1 MSKLV
6 ILGAGGIAIV
16 AADIARCQ
24 GFDIVGFLDD
34 NPAKHGTLLS
44 GAPVLG
50 DFSLL
55 SGLREAAP
63 QVVVAFS
70 NSHGRLDVAQLALSY
85 GLSLPK
91 LIHPSAIISQY
102 ASVEQGTIIMP
113 GVIVNAGAF
122 IGGNCILN
130 TAASIDHECRIGD
143 GVHIGPGARLSGLV
157 TVGNASWIGI
167 GCVIRESVH
176 IGTDVLLGAGSLV
189 LSNVPDGVVAYG
201 APANVIRANT
211 ASGHTQQ
218 LGNGLGHLSLVGSK
232 SVLDKRR

>member
-1 MSKLV
+1 MCKLI

-24 GFDIVGFLDD
+24 GCDIVGFLDD
-34 NPAKHGTLLS
+34 DPAKNGTLLC

-50 DFSLL
+50 GFSLL
-55 SGLREAAP
+55 PGLRESAV
-63 QVVVAFS
+63 QVIVAFS
-70 NSHGRLDVAQLALSY
+70 NSHGRLDAAQCALSY
-85 GLSLPK
+85 AFSLAT
-91 LIHPSAIISQY
+91 LIHPSAVISQY
-102 ASVEQGTIIMP
+102 ACVEQGTIIMP
-113 GVIVNAGAF
+113 GVIVNAGAI

-167 GCVIRESVH
+167 GCVIRESIH

-189 LSNVPDGVVAYG
+189 LKDIPDGVVAYG
-201 APANVIRANT
+201 SPAKVIRANT
-211 ASGHTQQ
+211 ASGHSQQ

-232 SVLDKRR
+232 SGLDIRR

>member
-1 MSKLV
+1 MSKLF

-24 GFDIVGFLDD
+24 GFDILGFLDD
-34 NPAKHGTLLS
+34 NPAKHGTLLC

-50 DFSLL
+50 NFSLL

-70 NSHGRLDVAQLALSY
+70 NSHGRLDVAQRARSY
-85 GLSLPK
+85 GFSLPK

-102 ASVEQGTIIMP
+102 ASVDEGTIVMP
-113 GVIVNAGAF
+113 GVIVNAGAH
-122 IGGNCILN
+122 IGDNTILN

-167 GCVIRESVH
+167 GSVIRESIY
-176 IGTDVLLGAGSLV
+176 IGADVLLGAGSLV
-189 LSNVPDGVVAYG
+189 LKDIPDGVVAYG
-201 APANVIRANT
+201 SPAKVIRANT
-211 ASGHTQQ
+211 GSGHTQQ
-218 LGNGLGHLSLVGSK
+218 MGNGLGHLSLVGSK
-232 SVLDKRR
+232 SGLDKRR

>member
-34 NPAKHGTLLS
+34 NPAKHGTLLC

-50 DFSLL
+50 NFSLL

-70 NSHGRLDVAQLALSY
+70 NSHGRIDVAQRALSC
-85 GLSLPK
+85 GFSLPT

-122 IGGNCILN
+122 IGRNCILN

-167 GCVIRESVH
+167 GCVIRESIL

-189 LSNVPDGVVAYG
+189 LSNVPAGVVAYG
-201 APANVIRANT
+201 APAKVIRANT

-232 SVLDKRR
+232 SLLDERR